1 MMLHNGAVRELDQL
15 TARVFTGRT
24 PCVRLDAH
32 RDGDAFVVDID
43 LPAGPAGVEVST
55 GRDAVTIRATSRDAA
70 PEDKIADAAP
80 EEKIALAETLDTD
93 RIDARYDHGE
103 LTVRIPVITGD
114 RLPAAA

>member
-32 RDGDAFVVDID
+32 RDGDTFFVDID
-43 LPAGPAGVEVST
+43 LPEGPAGVEVSP
-55 GRDAVTIRATSRDAA
+55 GRDALTIRATAEA
-70 PEDKIADAAP
+70 PAETTRAV
-80 EEKIALAETLDTD
+80 ALAETLDTD
-93 RIDARYDHGE
+93 RIDAHYDHGE

-114 RLPAAA
+114 RAPAAA

>member
-32 RDGDAFVVDID
+32 RDGDTFVLDID
-43 LPAGPAGVEVST
+43 LPDGPAGVELHT
-55 GRDAVTIRATSRDAA
+55 GPDALTVRATPGGGSAA
-70 PEDKIADAAP
+70 A
-80 EEKIALAETLDTD
+80 EEKVALAETLDTD

-103 LTVRIPVITGD
+103 LTVRIPVIAGD
-114 RLPAAA
+114 RHLAAAA

>member
-32 RDGDAFVVDID
+32 RDGDTFFVDID
-43 LPAGPAGVEVST
+43 LPRGPGGVEV
-55 GRDAVTIRATSRDAA
+55 DAGADALTIRVTGDARA
-70 PEDKIADAAP
+70 ETTRAL
-80 EEKIALAETLDTD
+80 ALAETLDTD

-103 LTVRIPVITGD
+103 LTVRIPVIAGE
-114 RLPAAA
+114 REPAAA